1 MTKNVSAMPLRQF
14 SEKQDRVDV
23 LLSTLTTEYFR
34 SSLLAL
40 NPVSLALNPVSLA
53 PKPLSLALNAVSDS
67 ISSFSQF
74 LMSRL
79 GSFGRPN
86 YYKII
91 SQVKSY
97 SLFQM
102 NAKDY
107 GKTNILYCI
116 FLKIPLES
124 YIIFSHNPETWL
136 EKKSS
141 GRWDNP
147 GSVRPLTDSE
157 LKGCRSD
164 CTSAQ
169 FELRPCSLISTH
181 TSYAHNIKV
190 SGFWLVS
197 VFELAGPNFV
207 LLYL

>member
-34 SSLLAL
+34 SSLLALNPVSLPL

-86 YYKII
+86 YFKII

-107 GKTNILYCI
+107 GKTMILYCI

-136 EKKSS
+136 EKK
-141 GRWDNP
+141 
-147 GSVRPLTDSE
+147 
-157 LKGCRSD
+157 K
-164 CTSAQ
+164 
-169 FELRPCSLISTH
+169 
-181 TSYAHNIKV
+181 
-190 SGFWLVS
+190 
-197 VFELAGPNFV
+197 
-207 LLYL
+207 